1 MAGRDF
7 LSDDSFVRDVSV
19 EMTKPQGETTW
30 FVSYPERTD
39 INLSKVPSC
48 ALCLTAAIH
57 EQLALS
63 VHKNG
68 ALTCL
73 QCTSRLRPESPLTD
87 KWQQRVSRCFAH
99 SVRKKTHRHKSHT
112 KSQKNDFT
120 LNTLLFTNSCVP
132 LHLCGLRDGLSDKWQ
147 QRPDASSHL
156 CLSSCITAVTLLS
169 LVVKINKLK

>member
-1 MAGRDF
+1 MRMSHFFCFSLKVYIQIICA
-7 LSDDSFVRDVSV
+7 
-19 EMTKPQGETTW
+19 QGETTW
-30 FVSYPERTD
+30 FVSYPKRTD

-57 EQLALS
+57 EQLSLS

-99 SVRKKTHRHKSHT
+99 SVQKTLTDTSRTHNHKRTTWQVQLTPCFYQQLCPTSPLQPERWSEWQMTAKVWCLLTLVFVFLHHCCHPALSCSKK
-112 KSQKNDFT
+112 
-120 LNTLLFTNSCVP
+120 
-132 LHLCGLRDGLSDKWQ
+132 
-147 QRPDASSHL
+147 
-156 CLSSCITAVTLLS
+156 
-169 LVVKINKLK
+169 

>member
-57 EQLALS
+57 EQLALR

-99 SVRKKTHRHKSHT
+99 SVRKTLTDTSRTQNPKRTT
-112 KSQKNDFT
+112 SQVQLTPCF
-120 LNTLLFTNSCVP
+120 LP
-132 LHLCGLRDGLSDKWQ
+132 
-147 QRPDASSHL
+147 
-156 CLSSCITAVTLLS
+156 TAVSHFTSAAWEMVWVTNDSKGLMPPHTCVCLLVSLLS
-169 LVVKINKLK
+169 PCSLL